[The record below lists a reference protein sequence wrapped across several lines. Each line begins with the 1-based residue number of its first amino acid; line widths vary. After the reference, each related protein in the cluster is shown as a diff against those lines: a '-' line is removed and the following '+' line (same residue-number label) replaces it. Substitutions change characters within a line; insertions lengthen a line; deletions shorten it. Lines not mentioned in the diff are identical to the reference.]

1 MSEAAKEGADI
12 IVFPEYGLTG
22 VGVSNL
28 VNDRAMARQF
38 MVTGEVGRW
47 EDQTETTYNYN
58 MWFIWQE
65 LLSSELR

>member
-38 MVTGEVGRW
+38 MVTGEVGRCG
-47 EDQTETTYNYN
+47 DQTRRLTKTVK
-58 MWFIWQE
+58 M
-65 LLSSELR
+65 

>member
-22 VGVSNL
+22 VYVANL

-38 MVTGEVGRW
+38 MVTGEVGR
-47 EDQTETTYNYN
+47 
-58 MWFIWQE
+58 
-65 LLSSELR
+65 